1 MSHTSVPVTV
11 RYALWGKAGG
21 RCQYR
26 GCNKP
31 LWKDPLTQ
39 REFNNAYLAH
49 IVADTPGGPRGDQV
63 LSPQLAAELSN
74 VMLLCDSHHR
84 LIDLEDVLV
93 TPAGKRR
100 QVRVIVD
107 GDGGVSLD
115 DVAVVSQRVSAAL
128 DDSAAMGSGPY
139 VLEVTSP
146 GVDRPLTQPRH
157 WRRAS
162 GRLVRATLAGGEEVT
177 GRVIAVDDEA
187 VVLDAGEG
195 ERRLGHDE
203 LVRGLVQVEFNR
215 KGADAP
221 GGDED

>member
-1 MSHTSVPVTV
+1 MRVLVAAGPFGDLDPVLACEAVGAGWARRAPQVQVVAVPQSD
-11 RYALWGKAGG
+11 GG
-21 RCQYR
+21 S
-26 GCNKP
+26 G
-31 LWKDPLTQ
+31 
-39 REFNNAYLAH
+39 F
-49 IVADTPGGPRGDQV
+49 
-63 LSPQLAAELSN
+63 LAAVGAS
-74 VMLLCDSHHR
+74 R
-84 LIDLEDVLV
+84 TDLEDVLV

>member
-1 MSHTSVPVTV
+1 MRLLEPVV
-11 RYALWGKAGG
+11 AEAG
-21 RCQYR
+21 
-26 GCNKP
+26 
-31 LWKDPLTQ
+31 
-39 REFNNAYLAH
+39 F
-49 IVADTPGGPRGDQV
+49 
-63 LSPQLAAELSN
+63 
-74 VMLLCDSHHR
+74 
-84 LIDLEDVLV
+84 DLEDVVV

-115 DVAVVSQRVSAAL
+115 DVAVVSQEVSAAL
-128 DDSAAMGSGPY
+128 DDSEAMGSGPY

-162 GRLVRATLAGGEEVT
+162 GRLVRAVLATGGEIT
-177 GRVIAVDDEA
+177 GRVTSADDEA
-187 VVLDAGEG
+187 VVLDVDGG

-203 LVRGLVQVEFNR
+203 LARGLVQVEFNR
-215 KGADAP
+215 RGADDP